1 MLWDNIRFERW
12 RFVVLCFA
20 SIVDIRS
27 DHEDSSL
34 VKELT
39 VVLPLAYVLL
49 WLLAVIGEAYIDFGE
64 GD

>member
-1 MLWDNIRFERW
+1 
-12 RFVVLCFA
+12 VLCFV

-39 VVLPLAYVLL
+39 VVLPLAYFLL